1 MIGSF
6 DEVLIAEAT
15 IHGTQLVGQKL
26 KDALL
31 RENYGVNVVGM
42 WERGHFE
49 LPDSGTMLN
58 NHTVLL
64 LAGTQTI
71 FDKYDEAFRDYK

>member
-1 MIGSF
+1 M
-6 DEVLIAEAT
+6 
-15 IHGTQLVGQKL
+15 
-26 KDALL
+26 L

-49 LPDSGTMLN
+49 LPNPSTMLN

-64 LAGTQTI
+64 LAGTKVTLPVTTRIMGIIIQI
-71 FDKYDEAFRDYK
+71 MLLLL